1 LRSVQVL
8 LLQNIANGFEK
19 CKFLKDEHG
28 GNLRDQKLDKANK
41 PKKPHHDE
49 NNIAAITAMG
59 FDEKTAKKALKVT
72 GDVTNAVTLL
82 LESTFNFEGV
92 SDSEEEKKPSDE

>member
-1 LRSVQVL
+1 V
-8 LLQNIANGFEK
+8 
-19 CKFLKDEHG
+19 
-28 GNLRDQKLDKANK
+28 RDQKQDKANK

-49 NNIAAITAMG
+49 NSIAAITAMG

-82 LESTFNFEGV
+82 LESSFNFEGV
-92 SDSEEEKKPSDE
+92 SDSEEEQKPSDE